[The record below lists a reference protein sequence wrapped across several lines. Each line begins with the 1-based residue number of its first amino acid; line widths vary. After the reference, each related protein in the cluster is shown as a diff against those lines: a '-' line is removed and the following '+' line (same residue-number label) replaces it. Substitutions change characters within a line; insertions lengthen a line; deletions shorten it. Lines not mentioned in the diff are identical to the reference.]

1 MESDGGVGERTQ
13 YVSTAKNMLQS
24 GADAVERLM
33 TSYKVRYICIGHAR
47 AAPLF

>member
-33 TSYKVRYICIGHAR
+33 TSYKVRPVAV
-47 AAPLF
+47 